1 MTYGYDFY
9 FKCDSD
15 VIQFPI
21 TPGKLKIKVGSNNKV
36 VTLISEGDI
45 NILKS
50 PSLTEIEFEAR
61 FPMRDYPYSRPNFDF
76 KAFHDKLTELKA
88 LKKSFRFIVARTTTG
103 GQPTWDTDMLVSLE
117 DFEVTEDA
125 DEGDDVLINFKLKQY
140 KTYGIKTVTN
150 NNNTNKATA
159 SKTQRPNEKD
169 TSKPKTYTIKA
180 GDTLWAIAKAELGN
194 GSKWKTIYDAN
205 KTAIDADAR
214 KHGKQSSFNGHW
226 IYAGT
231 TLTIPGGT

>member
-15 VIQFPI
+15 VILFPI

-36 VTLISEGDI
+36 VTLISGGDI

-61 FPMRDYPYSRPNFDF
+61 FPMRDYPYSRTGFNFTS
-76 KAFHDKLTELKA
+76 FHEKLTELKDR
-88 LKKSFRFIVARTTTG
+88 KKTFRFIVARTTTG
-103 GQPTWDTDMLVSLE
+103 GKPTWDTNLLVALE
-117 DFEVTEDA
+117 DFELTEDA
-125 DEGDDVLINFKLKQY
+125 EEGDDVLIEFKLKQS
-140 KTYGIKTVTN
+140 KAYGIKSITTN
-150 NNNTNKATA
+150 ANTNKTTAT
-159 SKTQRPNEKD
+159 KENRPSEKD
-169 TSKPKTYTIKA
+169 TSKPKTYTIKS
-180 GDTLWAIAKAELGN
+180 GDTLWAIAKSTLGN

-205 KTAIDADAR
+205 KTVIDNAAK
-214 KHGKQSSFNGHW
+214 KHGKNSSSNGHW

-231 TLTIPGGT
+231 TITIPGGA